1 MLYIDGVL
9 MFGVFGCLGV
19 FLFSGARLW
28 CGGLVWFIVFRG
40 FVRVL
45 GVLGLGLVVVC
56 GLLVCWFEFLGLTFR
71 GCCGLLVSDVV
82 V

>member
-1 MLYIDGVL
+1 MLYIDGVDVWCIW
-9 MFGVFGCLGV
+9 VFGV

-45 GVLGLGLVVVC
+45 GVLGLGLAVVC
-56 GLLVCWFEFLGLTFR
+56 GFLGL
-71 GCCGLLVSDVV
+71 LV
-82 V
+82 

>member
-45 GVLGLGLVVVC
+45 GFWVWGWLWFVDSW
-56 GLLVCWFEFLGLTFR
+56 VCWFEFLELTFR

>member
-1 MLYIDGVL
+1 MVWWAASRMLYIDGVL
-9 MFGVFGCLGV
+9 MFCVFGCLVV

-45 GVLGLGLVVVC
+45 GVLGLGLAVVC
-56 GLLVCWFEFLGLTFR
+56 GFLGL
-71 GCCGLLVSDVV
+71 LV
-82 V
+82 